1 MRFALSDTR
10 SNAGMPINQT
20 QTRFVAWLVTMAAIT
35 KSSESP
41 KNKAAPATSAFLGLH
56 KPQTFR
62 SSKPRL
68 YAAHLSVCILLT
80 LI

>member
-1 MRFALSDTR
+1 MTV
-10 SNAGMPINQT
+10 NQT
-20 QTRFVAWLVTMAAIT
+20 QTRFVAWLITMAAIT
-35 KSSESP
+35 GNSEST
-41 KNKAAPATSAFLGLH
+41 KNKAVPAASAFRGLQ

-80 LI
+80 LV